1 MVKSSLLKIAD
12 YRKVIRFQSVL
23 RIAALVRGIRAKHKK
38 VTEQE
43 LIAIFEGIYSPDL
56 IREGI
61 ERAKHY
67 ISIKKTR

>member
-1 MVKSSLLKIAD
+1 MIKSSLKIAD
-12 YRKVIRFQSVL
+12 YQKVIRFQSIL
-23 RIAALVRGIRAKHKK
+23 RIAALVRGICAKHK

-67 ISIKKTR
+67 VSIKKRK

>member
-12 YRKVIRFQSVL
+12 YQKVIRFQSVL
-23 RIAALVRGIRAKHKK
+23 RIAALIRAIRSKHKN

-56 IREGI
+56 IRDGI
-61 ERAKHY
+61 ERAKHF
-67 ISIKKTR
+67 ISIKKK